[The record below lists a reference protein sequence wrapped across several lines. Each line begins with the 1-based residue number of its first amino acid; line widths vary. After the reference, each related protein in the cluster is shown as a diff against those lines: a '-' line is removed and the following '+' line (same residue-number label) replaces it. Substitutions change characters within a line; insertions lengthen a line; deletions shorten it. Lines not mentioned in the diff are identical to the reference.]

1 MAGIAQGGKRSV
13 CEKSGLTGLGSIL
26 ASVGIVTW
34 SLRFGKLKRLATSAI
49 LLTIGLLACMGAAE
63 NVHIWALFWFIAV
76 PALMLGL
83 ITFAMAFV
91 VGVSPLN

>member
-1 MAGIAQGGKRSV
+1 
-13 CEKSGLTGLGSIL
+13 
-26 ASVGIVTW
+26 
-34 SLRFGKLKRLATSAI
+34 
-49 LLTIGLLACMGAAE
+49 MGAAE